1 MLGALYPLG
10 ALLQG
15 ALADAWGLRVVTAGS
30 GLLMLGL
37 LAVAR
42 LTRPNFADALESPA
56 MPFEGAAAGTIEA
69 I

>member
-30 GLLMLGL
+30 GLLMLAM

-42 LTRPNFADALESPA
+42 LTRPNFADALESPV